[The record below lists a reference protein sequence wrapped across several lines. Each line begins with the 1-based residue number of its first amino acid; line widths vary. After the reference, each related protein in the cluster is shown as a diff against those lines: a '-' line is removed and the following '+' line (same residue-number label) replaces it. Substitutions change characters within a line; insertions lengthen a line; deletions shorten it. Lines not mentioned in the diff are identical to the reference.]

1 MRFLRRS
8 LVGLFLMAATVGL
21 LVFAGQMVWGALQ
34 AKWSEEPRQRAAEE
48 RVFAVN
54 TVTVT
59 PATIAPELAT
69 FGEIASRRTL
79 ELRAST
85 AGTVVWLA
93 DGFEEGGEVAAGE
106 LLVRIDPAD
115 AQSARDTA
123 AADLA
128 EAEADLDDARRAV
141 ELARE
146 DVAAAENQADLQ
158 ERAAARQR
166 DLSDRGVGSASAVEQ
181 AELSAS
187 SARQSVLSRRQSL
200 ASAEARAAQAE
211 TALSRFEIALAEAER
226 RLAET
231 EIEAA
236 FAGVLSNVGVSL
248 GALVSQNETLGEIVD
263 PTALEVAFRVSTPQY
278 ARLLDGD
285 GRLVTA
291 DVTVALDV
299 LGYDLS
305 TTGRITR
312 SSASVGEGQ
321 TGRLLYASLDRPA
334 GLKPGDFVTV
344 TIVEPALDR
353 VARLPATALDSANTV
368 LALGDEDRLRV
379 EPVELLRRVGD
390 DVIVRADGL
399 DGRQVVA
406 QRTPLLGAGIKVRV
420 LSPDGA
426 EAPAEEE
433 MVELDADRRARLVA
447 FVEQTD
453 RMPQEAKDRVLG
465 ALQGERVPA
474 SMVARIEERMGG

>member
-21 LVFAGQMVWGALQ
+21 LVYAGQMLWSAIE
-34 AKWSEEPRQRAAEE
+34 AKRAEEPMSRPAEE

-59 PATIAPELAT
+59 PETIAPDLMT
-69 FGEIASRRTL
+69 FGEVASRRTL

-85 AGTVVWLA
+85 AGQVVWLA
-93 DGFEEGGEVAAGE
+93 ESFEEGGEVAAGE

-128 EAEADLDDARRAV
+128 EAEADLADARRAV
-141 ELARE
+141 ELAEE
-146 DVAAAENQADLQ
+146 DVAAAENQAELQ

-187 SARQSVLSRRQSL
+187 AARQSVLSRRQAR
-200 ASAEARAAQAE
+200 ASAQARAAQAE
-211 TALSRFEIALAEAER
+211 TALDRYEIALAEAER

-231 EIEAA
+231 EIEAS
-236 FAGVLSNVGVSL
+236 FAGVLSNVGVTL

-263 PTALEVAFRVSTPQY
+263 PDALEVSFRVSTPQY

-299 LGYDLS
+299 YGTEMT

-321 TGRLLYASLDRPA
+321 TGRLLFARLDDAA

-353 VARLPATALDSANTV
+353 VVRLPATAVDSAETV
-368 LALGDEDRLRV
+368 LALTSENRLRV

-399 DGRQVVA
+399 DGTEVVA
-406 QRTPLLGAGIKVRV
+406 QRTPLLGAGIKVRQ

-426 EAPAEEE
+426 AAAEEEE
-433 MVELDADRRARLVA
+433 MVELDAERRARLVA
-447 FVEQTD
+447 FVEQND
-453 RMPQEAKDRVLG
+453 RMPKEARDRMLG
-465 ALQGERVPA
+465 ALQEERVPA
-474 SMVARIEERMGG
+474 SMVARIESRMGG